1 MTISSSFGRALGLC
15 MTILFL
21 STTTANSQYV
31 VINEIEV
38 FEGVDGQYVELF
50 GDPFLDLGG
59 LSIALVKATFL
70 GGGVYEAQVY
80 NVLDLTGETLNEDGF
95 ASFNLAFNTTI
106 AAVAL
111 YEMEG
116 SSIEL
121 DSTPPSDDIIDALV
135 YGNTSPANPQAATI
149 LQSLMPAGSGLIYEG
164 GEGNQGSGYKS

>member
-1 MTISSSFGRALGLC
+1 MTISSAFGRALGLC
-15 MTILFL
+15 LTILFL
-21 STTTANSQYV
+21 STTTANAQYV

-38 FEGVDGQYVELF
+38 FEGDNGQYVELF
-50 GDPFLDLGG
+50 GDPSLDLSG

-95 ASFNLAFNTTI
+95 ASFDLPLNTTI

-116 SSIEL
+116 L
-121 DSTPPSDDIIDALV
+121 L
-135 YGNTSPANPQAATI
+135 
-149 LQSLMPAGSGLIYEG
+149 
-164 GEGNQGSGYKS
+164 